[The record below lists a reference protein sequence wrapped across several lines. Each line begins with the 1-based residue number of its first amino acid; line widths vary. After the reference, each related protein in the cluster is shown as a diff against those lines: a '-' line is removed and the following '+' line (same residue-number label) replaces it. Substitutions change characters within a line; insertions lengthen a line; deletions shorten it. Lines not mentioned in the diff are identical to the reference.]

1 MVRARLYAGA
11 ALLGA
16 AMAFPSVADAQISPC
31 MVLGSPLPPPCITM
45 DVQKIIEQAQEIKNK
60 TDQLQSLVSQA
71 KEYTS
76 IQGALGAVKARVRT
90 ADAPMMPIAPIAET
104 TSASAAQS
112 LVAKLPPSG
121 GSMTGTAEYRGATQV
136 IIRGAAG
143 DGWAISEVS
152 KVRIDQLNLRANV
165 LQMAAQCAARKPALA
180 ADKENMRSDWQVN
193 TNAKSLVMQ
202 AMTNLREVQA
212 ARVNLKATRLLSV
225 SGVASAPTLERAG
238 PVSSAPPVSSEW
250 AGKLGTIANLS
261 NKLSALMTAKS
272 LFASFKEAVDG
283 HRQTQAEYQQT
294 VVAKNQADS
303 ALSSLAYAE
312 QRRKGVN
319 AQTLIQTA
327 NAYMSQDRTTWDD
340 PSKWDVAKRL
350 ADAAENKL
358 DSMVKG
364 DVSDSWSDYLRNRA
378 EAYKQE
384 AFFKPIAEDA
394 KALEND
400 TIASIR
406 DYETSL
412 GVSIQDSAKLD
423 AEIAKTQQELAE
435 TGRSMA
441 GAPPEV
447 LRQRDAIYSSNIDPA
462 AEANGTMTEV
472 DRAPRNPIAY

>member
-1 MVRARLYAGA
+1 MIRARLLAGV

-16 AMAFPSVADAQISPC
+16 AIAVPGVANAQISPC

-90 ADAPMMPIAPIAET
+90 TEAPLLPIAPIAPT
-104 TSASAAQS
+104 TAVAA
-112 LVAKLPPSG
+112 AKELNDAIPKSN
-121 GSMTGTAEYRGATQV
+121 GSPNGDAQYRGVVQ
-136 IIRGAAG
+136 IINRGAAG

-152 KVRIDQLNLRANV
+152 KVRIDKLNLRANV

-180 ADKENMRSDWQVN
+180 GDKDNMRSDWQVN

-202 AMTNLREVQA
+202 AMVNLREVQA
-212 ARVNLKATRLLSV
+212 ARVNLKSTRLLGV
-225 SGVASAPTLERAG
+225 TGVAGA
-238 PVSSAPPVSSEW
+238 SSFPRTEAAALPPPVQSQWSE
-250 AGKLGTIANLS
+250 KLGTIANLS

-272 LFASFKEAVDG
+272 LFASFQEAVSG

-294 VVAKNQADS
+294 VVARDQADS

-312 QRRKGVN
+312 QRRKGVS
-319 AQTLIQTA
+319 AQALIQTV

-350 ADAAENKL
+350 ADAAENRL
-358 DSMVKG
+358 DGMVKG

-384 AFFKPIAEDA
+384 AFFRPIAEDA
-394 KALEND
+394 KALERD

-406 DYETSL
+406 DYENSL
-412 GVSIQDSAKLD
+412 GVSIEDSAKLD
-423 AEIAKTQQELAE
+423 AEIARTQQALAE

-472 DRAPRNPIAY
+472 DRAPRTPID